1 MLRWKNNRRKQW
13 INNNKK
19 AISIHIMKMSFL
31 KTLKVNTDITTVM
44 NNMNIILTGLVM
56 FKAKQ
61 SSGKHGEN
69 ISPERRNV
77 LRERKTVQ
85 EIKAVNINGQSYI
98 SLNVIADAFCLDKSF
113 VEDLVMTKDI
123 KGNVEIVNDKVMV
136 PFDVFKRI
144 KFPQDEYFFQ
154 IVAAYYKSK
163 LQRKGERQN
172 G

>member
-1 MLRWKNNRRKQW
+1 
-13 INNNKK
+13 
-19 AISIHIMKMSFL
+19 
-31 KTLKVNTDITTVM
+31 
-44 NNMNIILTGLVM
+44 M

-163 LQRKGERQN
+163 LQRKGEKQN